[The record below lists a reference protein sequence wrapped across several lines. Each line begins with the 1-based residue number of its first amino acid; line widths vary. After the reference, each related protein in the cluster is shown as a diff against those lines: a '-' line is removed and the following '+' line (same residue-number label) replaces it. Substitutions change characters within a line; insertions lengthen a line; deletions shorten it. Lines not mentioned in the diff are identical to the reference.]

1 MLGTDPEFLIVDSRG
16 KPVPAHKAGMPDKQ
30 HKLVLQPDESWCFR
44 DGYMVEIN
52 LAPNQCR
59 QTMGHRMARALR
71 RLEAM
76 LPPGHHLRSRSAVKI
91 NLAKDMKNAP
101 DDVKQFGCEPS
112 WDAYTGET
120 KTPPIDAMTHPWRY
134 AGGHLHFSGDTAV
147 AQAKGKPT
155 PELRKI
161 VKLMD
166 LYIGLPLTC
175 VFGNKLTYQRRKFY
189 GQAGEFRPQ
198 SYGHNAYGV
207 EYRTPGPEVWRAPWV
222 ASFAMGVGRDICRQV
237 TTLAFDDKIADDLQ
251 DAINT
256 GAGKWKLVK
265 GFRNHFTPL
274 DVRRMAA
281 RAPKGL
287 TAIMADD
294 NYAAINNGF
303 KDWLSAL

>member
-1 MLGTDPEFLIVDSRG
+1 MLGTDPEFLIVDRAG
-16 KPVPAHKAGMPDKQ
+16 IPVPAHKAGIPDKK
-30 HKLVLQPDESWCFR
+30 HKMTLQTDESWCFR

-52 LAPNQCR
+52 VLPNNCR

-71 RLEAM
+71 RLQDYIA
-76 LPPGHHLRSRSAVKI
+76 PKQLRSRSAVRI

-134 AGGHLHFSGDTAV
+134 AGGHLHFSGHDATNRSH
-147 AQAKGKPT
+147 GKPT
-155 PELRKI
+155 PQLRKI

-175 VFGNKLTYQRRKFY
+175 VFGDRLTYQRRKFY

-198 SYGHNAYGV
+198 SYGSSQYGV

-222 ASFAMGVGRDICRQV
+222 ASFAMGVGRDICSNVAQ
-237 TTLAFDDKIADDLQ
+237 LEFDDKMADDLQ

-256 GAGKWKLVK
+256 GAGRWKLVK
-265 GFRNHFTPL
+265 GFRYHFTPL

-281 RAPKGL
+281 KAPVGL
-287 TAIMADD
+287 AMMVADD
-294 NYAAINNGF
+294 NYQAINDGF
-303 KDWLSAL
+303 ADWLHKL